1 MSRPQNA
8 PSSQTSVL
16 DDASMLVGHA
26 LRAGAEAA
34 EAVVLEGQSLG
45 VSWRLGKLEDVER
58 SEGRDV
64 GLRVFIGR
72 RQATVSTTDLSE
84 RSLGPLIERVVAMA
98 RIAPEDPYAGLAD
111 KALLAR
117 EVRDLD
123 LDIDDAAHVP
133 AAEDLAKAAAEA
145 EDAALA
151 VAGVT
156 NSGGAGASWGRSGIA
171 LVTSE
176 GFSGSYSG
184 TSFSVSA
191 SVLAGEGAGME
202 RDYDYSTVRHLA
214 DLGSPA
220 AIGRSAGERA
230 VRRLS
235 PRKVKSQSVPI
246 VYDPRVSAGLVG
258 HFAGAISGAAIARK
272 TSFLQHAMGKRVFGE
287 GIEIVDDPHRK
298 RGLRSK
304 PFDGEG
310 VENRLTRLIE
320 DGVLTTW
327 LLDTSSAR
335 QLGLTTT
342 GHAARGT
349 GGPPSPSTT
358 NLYMAAGKLS
368 PEDLYA
374 DIKQGFYITEMIGMG
389 VNGVTGDYS
398 RGASG
403 FWIEDGKLTFPVS
416 EITVAGNLR
425 DMFLNLTPAN
435 DLVFRNGT
443 NAPTIRVEGMIVA
456 GT

>member
-8 PSSQTSVL
+8 PSPQASVL
-16 DDASMLVGHA
+16 DDASMLVSRA
-26 LRAGAEAA
+26 IKAGAEAA
-34 EAVVLEGQSLG
+34 EAIVLEGQSLG
-45 VSWRLGKLEDVER
+45 VSWRLGKLEDAER

-64 GLRVFIGR
+64 GLRVFIGQ

-98 RIAPEDPYAGLAD
+98 RIAPEDPYAALAD
-111 KALLAR
+111 KALLSRNTA
-117 EVRDLD
+117 D

-133 AAEDLAKAAAEA
+133 SAEELAKSAAEA
-145 EDAALA
+145 EEAALA

-156 NSGGAGASWGRSGIA
+156 NSGGASASWGRSGIA

-191 SVLAGEGAGME
+191 SVLAGEGTGME
-202 RDYDYSTVRHLA
+202 RDYDYSAVRHLS

-220 AIGRSAGERA
+220 EIGKSAGERA
-230 VRRLS
+230 VRRLA
-235 PRKVKSQSVPI
+235 PRKVKSQAVTI

-272 TSFLQHAMGKRVFGE
+272 TSFLQQSMGKRIFAQ

-358 NLYMAAGKLS
+358 NLYMAAGTLS
-368 PEDLYA
+368 PEDLIA
-374 DIKQGFYITEMIGMG
+374 DIKDGFYITEMIGMG

-403 FWIEDGKLTFPVS
+403 FWIENGKLTFPVS
-416 EITVAGNLR
+416 EITVAGNLK
-425 DMFLNLTPAN
+425 DIFLNLTPAS

-443 NAPTIRVEGMIVA
+443 NAPTIRVEGMTVA

>member
-16 DDASMLVGHA
+16 DDASMLVSRA
-26 LRAGAEAA
+26 LKAGAEAA
-34 EAVVLEGQSLG
+34 EAIVLEGQSLG

-64 GLRVFIGR
+64 GLRVFIGQ

-111 KALLAR
+111 KALLSRSTA
-117 EVRDLD
+117 D

-133 AAEDLAKAAAEA
+133 TAEELAAFAAEA
-145 EDAALA
+145 EEAALA

-156 NSGGAGASWGRSGIA
+156 NSGGAGASWGRSGVA

-191 SVLAGEGAGME
+191 SVLAGEGTGME
-202 RDYDYSTVRHLA
+202 RDYDYSAVRHLS

-220 AIGRSAGERA
+220 VIGKSAGDRA

-235 PRKVKSQSVPI
+235 PRKVKSQAVPI

-258 HFAGAISGAAIARK
+258 HFAGSISGTGIARK
-272 TSFLQHAMGKRVFGE
+272 TSFLQQSMGKRVFAE

-298 RGLRSK
+298 RGMRSK

-310 VENRLTRLIE
+310 VQNRLTRLIE

-358 NLYMAAGKLS
+358 NLYMAAGKLP
-368 PEDLYA
+368 PEELIA
-374 DIKQGFYITEMIGMG
+374 DIKEGFYVTEMIGMG
-389 VNGVTGDYS
+389 INGVTGDYS

-403 FWIEDGKLTFPVS
+403 FWIENGKLTFPVS
-416 EITVAGNLR
+416 EITVAGNLK
-425 DMFLNLTPAN
+425 DMFLNLTPAS
-435 DLVFRNGT
+435 DLVFRDGT
-443 NAPTIRVEGMIVA
+443 NAPTIRVEGMTVA

>member
-1 MSRPQNA
+1 MSKV
-8 PSSQTSVL
+8 SSATTKPVSVL
-16 DDASMLVGHA
+16 DDAAMLVERA
-26 LRAGAEAA
+26 LKAGADAA
-34 EAVVLEGQSLG
+34 EAIVLEGQSLG

-64 GLRVFIGR
+64 GLRVFIGKR
-72 RQATVSTTDLSE
+72 AATVSTTDLSE
-84 RSLGPLIERVVAMA
+84 RSLKPLIERVVAMA
-98 RIAPEDPYAGLAD
+98 RIAPEDPYAALAE

-117 EVRDLD
+117 DLPD
-123 LDIDDAAHVP
+123 LDIDDRAHVP
-133 AAEDLAKAAAEA
+133 TAEDLAKLSAEA
-145 EDAALA
+145 EEAALA
-151 VAGVT
+151 VKGVT

-184 TSFSVSA
+184 TSFSVSC
-191 SVLAGEGAGME
+191 SVLAGEGTGME
-202 RDYDYSTVRHLA
+202 RDYDYSSTRHQS
-214 DLGSPA
+214 DLEA
-220 AIGRSAGERA
+220 AGPIGRSAGERA
-230 VRRLS
+230 VRRLN

-246 VYDPRVSAGLVG
+246 IYDPRVSSGLVG

-272 TSFLQHAMGKRVFGE
+272 TSFLQQSMGKRVFGT
-287 GIEIVDDPHRK
+287 GISIVDDPHRA

-310 VENRLTRLIE
+310 VANRRFQLID

-327 LLDTSSAR
+327 LLDTASAR

-358 NLYMAAGKLS
+358 NLYMEAGAIS
-368 PEDLYA
+368 PEDLMA
-374 DIKQGFYITEMIGMG
+374 DIADGLYITEMIGMG

-403 FWIEDGKLTFPVS
+403 FWIENGKLSYPVS
-416 EITVAGNLR
+416 EITVAGNLK
-425 DMFLNLTPAN
+425 DMFLHLTPAN
-435 DLVFRNGT
+435 DLEFRQGT
-443 NAPTIRVEGMIVA
+443 NAPTIRVEGMTIA